1 MCVCVCAR
9 VCACVC
15 ACVCPCLSLYACVS
29 VSVYV
34 CVCLC
39 VRVCVWFVDGLVLG
53 KTFAGLWRPS
63 SFLYYDYMHVYLA
76 SGGLM
81 QILLNCYVVKIIR
94 ETPLELAHLDDFTQG
109 LFAGIKNHRWRRL
122 ASNFWQQRLA
132 GSNMIQTPSEL
143 AMLAEALRPHGAGLS
158 GKPLTAERV

>member
-1 MCVCVCAR
+1 VSVRVCVH
-9 VCACVC
+9 
-15 ACVCPCLSLYACVS
+15 VCPCMRVSLSVCM
-29 VSVYV
+29 

-76 SGGLM
+76 SGGLL

-94 ETPLELAHLDDFTQG
+94 ETPLELAHLDDFTQS

>member
-1 MCVCVCAR
+1 MCVGV
-9 VCACVC
+9 VH
-15 ACVCPCLSLYACVS
+15 
-29 VSVYV
+29 
-34 CVCLC
+34 
-39 VRVCVWFVDGLVLG
+39 GLALG

-76 SGGLM
+76 SGGLI

-94 ETPLELAHLDDFTQG
+94 ETPLELTHLDDFTQG

-132 GSNMIQTPSEL
+132 GLNMIQTPSKL
-143 AMLAEALRPHGAGLS
+143 AKLAEALRPHGAEHPGR
-158 GKPLTAERV
+158 PLTAARV